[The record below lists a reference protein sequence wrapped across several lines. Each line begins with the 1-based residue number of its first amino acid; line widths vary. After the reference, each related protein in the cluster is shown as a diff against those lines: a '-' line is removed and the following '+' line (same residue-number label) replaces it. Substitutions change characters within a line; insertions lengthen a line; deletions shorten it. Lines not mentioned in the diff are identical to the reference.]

1 MKWVH
6 YQAKIYSN
14 GRSKADKVDEEFWA
28 IHDHYLEVKKRQ
40 VRDKIAGQQYLTK
53 EKYIAQKPSWC
64 SQEAWS
70 ALADEWCDPKFRGK
84 SEKNRANRASSKYKP
99 HKEQGRDVTE
109 VEAWVHTH
117 KGENPNNPN
126 MLNTQEATECLG
138 RYKSKF
144 SERNGDRSDPISSPV
159 DSLALYESNSRKPH
173 GKWPLFNGVVNNKE
187 ALVKVK
193 SGSSSPALKRQRREA
208 KDLQRRIIF
217 KLKMARDQGYSS
229 ADIPPPLSPPPEP
242 PISPVIDL
250 DDSRLSDARE
260 ENGDDRVNVIAKG
273 MFGGYLTNSSA
284 NGPINF
290 LPALDELD
298 PF

>member
-1 MKWVH
+1 MLQGNKLED
-6 YQAKIYSN
+6 ALTFS
-14 GRSKADKVDEEFWA
+14 SMA

-99 HKEQGRDVTE
+99 HKG
-109 VEAWVHTH
+109 
-117 KGENPNNPN
+117 GSNSI
-126 MLNTQEATECLG
+126 ATVCQKLG